1 MSAHEELGH
10 GVDAAARRIAAV
22 LRVLGEGNHI
32 AHLVSVKERK
42 RGEKVSEKNYC
53 NFQSKFVWSVVSAP
67 PTCALATTERRTRE
81 VW

>member
-42 RGEKVSEKNYC
+42 RGEKVSEKK
-53 NFQSKFVWSVVSAP
+53 FLQLSK
-67 PTCALATTERRTRE
+67 
-81 VW
+81 

>member
-42 RGEKVSEKNYC
+42 RGEKVSENKLL
-53 NFQSKFVWSVVSAP
+53 QLSK
-67 PTCALATTERRTRE
+67 
-81 VW
+81 